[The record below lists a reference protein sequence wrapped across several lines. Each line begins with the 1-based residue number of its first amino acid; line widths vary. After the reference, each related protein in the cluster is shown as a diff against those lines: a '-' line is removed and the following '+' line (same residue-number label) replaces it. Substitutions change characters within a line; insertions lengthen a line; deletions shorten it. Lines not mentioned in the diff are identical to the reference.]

1 MQSFVYMS
9 LAPRNDCD
17 LDTGLLCQTFIPS
30 SLGGP
35 KLKHQVS

>member
-1 MQSFVYMS
+1 MQSFVNMS
-9 LAPRNDCD
+9 LATRNYYN

-30 SLGGP
+30 IPEGP